1 MKSLLDRL
9 TEAQIKGAGARLTAD
24 EVIEL
29 VTILAPNGDA
39 AGMHDADGFTPDGV
53 DLTDPR
59 ERAAIALS
67 LLSWHVPEDVPGL
80 FAKDEAMVR
89 ESWAGAG
96 DPDNP
101 AHGAAVQHSKTNR
114 HLYRRRAAA
123 ILAAYRGVS

>member
-1 MKSLLDRL
+1 MKSLTDRL
-9 TEAQIKGAGARLTAD
+9 TEAQLKGAGARLTAD

-29 VTILAPNGDA
+29 LAIL
-39 AGMHDADGFTPDGV
+39 TPDGEARTMHDGEAFTAEAV

-67 LLSWHVPEDVPGL
+67 LLGWHVPEDVPSL

-89 ESWAGAG
+89 ESWAGG
-96 DPDNP
+96 FDPD
-101 AHGAAVQHSKTNR
+101 AESHRAAVAQSRTNR

-123 ILAAYRGVS
+123 VIAAYRGVS